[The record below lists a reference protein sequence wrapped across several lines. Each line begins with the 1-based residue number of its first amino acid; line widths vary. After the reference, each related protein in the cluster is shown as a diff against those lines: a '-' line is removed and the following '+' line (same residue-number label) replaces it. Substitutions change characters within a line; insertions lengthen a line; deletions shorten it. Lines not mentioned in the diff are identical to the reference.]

1 MSMYT
6 NIGGGSKQLTSLYIN
21 KDGSNK
27 ALNNVYGNINGSSKE
42 IFTATKKH
50 WWKRYEV
57 TEWELKKIPKS
68 SDMIVGAVKYNDEF
82 GSDDLRIETSQQR
95 YGAWSS
101 KYLYYDPSISIA
113 DHFNN
118 STGFFDKEFIDN
130 GTEIHSNINPSQYN
144 KEIYIYSLTR
154 YTDESDK
161 YDKDIINVTNQQ
173 IYGRCLYHVTS
184 STAIKGITNYEN
196 KYVLM
201 FIFDYVYTR
210 WPKSFS
216 SSYTLYS
223 NNGIVYES
231 SSNYPWNYDMGSP
244 TKWNNYDM
252 YRAKIAYGEL
262 SIFDDIGAASNTTD
276 GGFVF
281 VPDSAKYVYE
291 GYHI

>member
-1 MSMYT
+1 M
-6 NIGGGSKQLTSLYIN
+6 GGGSKQLTSLYIN

-27 ALNNVYGNINGSSKE
+27 ALNNAYGNINGTNKE
-42 IFTATKKH
+42 IFSAIKKH

-82 GSDDLRIETSQQR
+82 GTDELRIETTKS
-95 YGAWSS
+95 YNNWSR
-101 KYLYYDPSISIA
+101 KYLWYDPSISISNY
-113 DHFNN
+113 FNT
-118 STGFFDKEFIDN
+118 STGFFDKNFIDSGN
-130 GTEIHSNINPSQYN
+130 VIHSNSTPSQYN
-144 KEIYIYSLTR
+144 KEMYIYSLTH
-154 YTDESDK
+154 YAVNTIHNK
-161 YDKDIINVTNQQ
+161 NITNLNYQQ
-173 IYGRCLYHVTS
+173 MYGRCLYHVTS
-184 STAIKGITNYEN
+184 STVNAHITNYDN
-196 KYVLM
+196 TWVLL

-223 NNGIVYES
+223 NTDSGSES
-231 SSNYPWNYDMGSP
+231 TANYPWYYPMGNT
-244 TKWNNYDM
+244 TKWDDYDM
-252 YRAKIAYGEL
+252 YRAKIAYGEFA
-262 SIFDDIGAASNTTD
+262 IFDDIGSVGNAVD